1 MYLFQPCLFSTLI
14 FDCICLIGFCLHTQ
28 LFDPHAALLAAHEA
42 ATFLSPIAFAKPFD
56 ALRGEVW
63 VSDCDGMRVLC
74 WGAFQP

>member
-1 MYLFQPCLFSTLI
+1 MCVLSATDVPHS
-14 FDCICLIGFCLHTQ
+14 DPQ
-28 LFDPHAALLAAHEA
+28 LYDPHAALLAAHEA

>member
-1 MYLFQPCLFSTLI
+1 M
-14 FDCICLIGFCLHTQ
+14 
-28 LFDPHAALLAAHEA
+28 LAAHEA